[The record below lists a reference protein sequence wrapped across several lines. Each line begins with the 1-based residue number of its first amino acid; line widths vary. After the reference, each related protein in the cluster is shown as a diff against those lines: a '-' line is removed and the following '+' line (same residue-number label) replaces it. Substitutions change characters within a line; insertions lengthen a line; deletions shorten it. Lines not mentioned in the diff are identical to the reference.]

1 MPNSLK
7 SRLKG
12 LVRKGLLSERDFSR
26 IYTDNDVF
34 EELEKIK
41 AEMAIKTQENLY
53 AYKDC
58 LEIVRN
64 HIAELKGENNE

>member
-1 MPNSLK
+1 MAEILK
-7 SRLKG
+7 VKIEFTEEQKQKLVDECIDILNDRL
-12 LVRKGLLSERDFSR
+12 
-26 IYTDNDVF
+26 I

-41 AEMAIKTQENLY
+41 AEMAIKTQENLD

-64 HIAELKGENNE
+64 HISELKGE